1 METNCVL
8 SPQDLVKLGN
18 VAFSD
23 ESYAQAVDAFVAAKS
38 NMRNGSLLERAI
50 KYHDIKLDK
59 IKSLIS
65 YNDIHVDSGLL
76 LFDAFLHNMTHP
88 NFINRI
94 PLKLETMFPDPPA
107 DTDVCGG
114 IKYEAIQ
121 NGYIFEKLCRG
132 EDVKTRK
139 DKMHLKCYYSS
150 KSHPEFIL
158 KPLKIEVHNKNP
170 LLIQYHNI
178 LSEQDMQ
185 QYRDQVNKDMKISKT
200 TPSIRSQENKK
211 TPRISRQRTSSGGW
225 IQDSS
230 SKTFPTFNKLL
241 HKIGRILQVD
251 ISKETGSEM
260 MQIAAYSPGAHYAP
274 HTDAIF
280 EYKAEERLEPFDLL
294 SGDRI
299 MTFMIYLSDV
309 EEGGTAFPILKT
321 LVHPSKGSA
330 LMWYNVQPDVETI
343 DRRTLH
349 GGCSVLYGVKWI
361 ANKWIRSKDQFQ
373 TLKCPASKQ
382 FMESWPLEMHIDM
395 E

>member
-50 KYHDIKLDK
+50 KYVSLNYYYFIVLEKLEINTQLTIQVIFFFQHDIKLDK

-280 EYKAEERLEPFDLL
+280 EYKVTN
-294 SGDRI
+294 S
-299 MTFMIYLSDV
+299 
-309 EEGGTAFPILKT
+309 
-321 LVHPSKGSA
+321 
-330 LMWYNVQPDVETI
+330 TI
-343 DRRTLH
+343 
-349 GGCSVLYGVKWI
+349 
-361 ANKWIRSKDQFQ
+361 
-373 TLKCPASKQ
+373 
-382 FMESWPLEMHIDM
+382 
-395 E
+395 